1 MDSSKLNAQH
11 NVERFFDVD
20 ALPWVDEIGRA
31 AFTDSSGGRR
41 WSALF
46 NIHIVMFVKL
56 DLPSGLPV
64 GFANVSRQIQY
75 QRHLNEVLG
84 SGRLVFEVPCLLI

>member
-1 MDSSKLNAQH
+1 VDSSKLNAQH

-46 NIHIVMFVKL
+46 NIPIVMFVKL
-56 DLPSGLPV
+56 DPSRDLPV
-64 GFANVSRQIQY
+64 GFADGARSIQDH
-75 QRHLNEVLG
+75 RHLSEVLG